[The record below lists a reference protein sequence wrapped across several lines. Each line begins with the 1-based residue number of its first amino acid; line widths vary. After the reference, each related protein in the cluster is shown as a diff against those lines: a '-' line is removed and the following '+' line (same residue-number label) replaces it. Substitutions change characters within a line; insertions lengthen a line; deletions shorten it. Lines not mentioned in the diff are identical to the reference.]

1 MAFTFTFKERSVD
14 RKLVGSREVEAHV
27 RVPMSTLPPPPR
39 PHASAGGADPLS
51 EQLLLRDSPSPGK
64 PSALVSEVT
73 VPPPALP
80 SSPDQ
85 GLYSQLLQEAQAA
98 EDARPELREV
108 VHAQVSE
115 REKWANEQT
124 GGGPRPPGPV
134 RCSPGLLPPAS
145 LPPVGWA
152 MMRAKEEADP
162 QQA

>member
-1 MAFTFTFKERSVD
+1 
-14 RKLVGSREVEAHV
+14 
-27 RVPMSTLPPPPR
+27 MSEFLCPRCPPQ

-51 EQLLLRDSPSPGK
+51 EQLLLRDSSSPGK
-64 PSALVSEVT
+64 PSTLVSEVT

-108 VHAQVSE
+108 VHAQVSA

-124 GGGPRPPGPV
+124 GVGHVPRAPCSAPRGSFLLRPSPQWDGP
-134 RCSPGLLPPAS
+134 
-145 LPPVGWA
+145 
-152 MMRAKEEADP
+152 
-162 QQA
+162 